1 MKKSITLF
9 TAILSI
15 SFLLI
20 GCNAKEN
27 ENEKASAT
35 KIEKGKEKIEV
46 TDLSGRKVTFD
57 KVPDSFATLS
67 MGDMNIIHALGGK
80 IVGRPDAKIT
90 LPEDIK
96 KVQVIGNAHQ
106 PNFEQIASLKPDV
119 LIANNGFQKN
129 VPTVERQ
136 GTKVMISSA
145 NSVLDIQK
153 NIELYGTIMKKE
165 DKAKELNQKIND
177 QMKTYEKKSDVKAL
191 LVYGAPGTY
200 LAALPTSLSGDI
212 LEKTGGKNIAAD
224 FPEMK
229 EYPQYAQL
237 SVERIIEA
245 NPDVIYLITHGDPN
259 SVKKAFEGEMMKNEA
274 WKNLDAV
281 KQNRVVILPPDLFGS
296 NPGTKV
302 TEAMDFMY
310 KSIQD
315 VRK

>member
-1 MKKSITLF
+1 M
-9 TAILSI
+9 
-15 SFLLI
+15 LI
-20 GCNAKEN
+20 GCSAKGD
-27 ENEKASAT
+27 EKASAT
-35 KIEKGKEKIEV
+35 KTEKGKEKIEI

-57 KVPDSFATLS
+57 KVPESFATLS
-67 MGDMNIIHALGGK
+67 MGDMDIIHALGGK
-80 IVGRPDAKIT
+80 IVGRPDTKLT
-90 LPEDIK
+90 LPDELK
-96 KVQVIGNAHQ
+96 KAQVIGNAHQ
-106 PNFEQIASLKPDV
+106 PNFEQIVSLKPDV
-119 LIANNGFQKN
+119 LVANNGFQKN
-129 VPTVERQ
+129 VPTVEGQ
-136 GTKVMISSA
+136 GTQVIISSA
-145 NSVLDIQK
+145 NSVQDIQK
-153 NIELYGTIMKKE
+153 NIELYGTVMKKE
-165 DKAKELNQKIND
+165 DKAKEIIQKMND
-177 QMKTYEKKSDVKAL
+177 QMKKYEKKSDVKAL

-212 LEKTGGKNIAAD
+212 LEKTGGKNIASD
-224 FPEMK
+224 FPETK

-245 NPDVIYLITHGDPN
+245 NPDVIYLITHGDPK

-274 WKNLDAV
+274 WKNLEAV

>member
-9 TAILSI
+9 TAILSVF
-15 SFLLI
+15 FLLI
-20 GCNAKEN
+20 GCSAKGDERT
-27 ENEKASAT
+27 AAT
-35 KIEKGKEKIEV
+35 KTEKGKEKIEV
-46 TDLSGRKVTFD
+46 TDLSGRKVIFD
-57 KVPDSFATLS
+57 KVPESFATLS

-129 VPTVERQ
+129 VPTVEGQ
-136 GTKVMISSA
+136 GTKVMISST
-145 NSVLDIQK
+145 NSVQDILK

-165 DKAKELNQKIND
+165 DKAKELNQKITN

>member
-1 MKKSITLF
+1 MQCKGDEKSSGNKT
-9 TAILSI
+9 
-15 SFLLI
+15 
-20 GCNAKEN
+20 
-27 ENEKASAT
+27 
-35 KIEKGKEKIEV
+35 EKGKEKIEV

-57 KVPDSFATLS
+57 KVPESFATLS

-129 VPTVERQ
+129 VPTVEGQ

-145 NSVLDIQK
+145 NSVQDIQK

-165 DKAKELNQKIND
+165 DKAKELNQKITN

>member
-15 SFLLI
+15 FFLLI
-20 GCNAKEN
+20 GCSAKGD
-27 ENEKASAT
+27 EKASAT
-35 KIEKGKEKIEV
+35 KTEKGKEKIEI

-57 KVPDSFATLS
+57 KVPESFATLS
-67 MGDMNIIHALGGK
+67 MGGMDIIHALGGK
-80 IVGRPDAKIT
+80 IVGRPDTKLT
-90 LPEDIK
+90 LPDELK
-96 KVQVIGNAHQ
+96 KAQVIGNAHQ
-106 PNFEQIASLKPDV
+106 PNFEQIVSLKPDV
-119 LIANNGFQKN
+119 LVANNGFQKN
-129 VPTVERQ
+129 VPTVEGQ
-136 GTKVMISSA
+136 GTQVIISSA
-145 NSVLDIQK
+145 NSVQDIQK
-153 NIELYGTIMKKE
+153 NIELYGTVMKKE
-165 DKAKELNQKIND
+165 DKAKEIIQKMND
-177 QMKTYEKKSDVKAL
+177 QMKKYEKKSDVKAL

-212 LEKTGGKNIAAD
+212 LEKTGGKNIASD
-224 FPEMK
+224 FPETK

-245 NPDVIYLITHGDPN
+245 NPDVIYLITHGDPK

-274 WKNLDAV
+274 WKNLEAV

>member
-1 MKKSITLF
+1 MKKPITLF
-9 TAILSI
+9 TAILSVF
-15 SFLLI
+15 FLLI
-20 GCNAKEN
+20 GCNAKGN
-27 ENEKASAT
+27 DKASAT
-35 KIEKGKEKIEV
+35 KTEKGKEKIEI

-57 KVPDSFATLS
+57 KTPESFATLS
-67 MGDMNIIHALGGK
+67 MGDMDIIHALDGK
-80 IVGRPDAKIT
+80 IIGRPDTKLT
-90 LPEDIK
+90 LPEELK
-96 KVQVIGNAHQ
+96 KAQVIGNAHQ

-119 LIANNGFQKN
+119 LVANNGFQKN
-129 VPTVERQ
+129 VPTVEGQ
-136 GTKVMISSA
+136 GTKVVISTA
-145 NSVLDIQK
+145 NSVQDIQK
-153 NIELYGTIMKKE
+153 NIEIYGAVMKKE
-165 DKAKELNQKIND
+165 DKAKELNQKMND
-177 QMKTYEKKSDVKAL
+177 QMKKYEKKSDVKAL

-212 LEKTGGKNIAAD
+212 LEKTGGKNIAAG

>member
-15 SFLLI
+15 FFLLI
-20 GCNAKEN
+20 GCSAKGD
-27 ENEKASAT
+27 EKASAT
-35 KIEKGKEKIEV
+35 KTEKGKEKIEI

-57 KVPDSFATLS
+57 KVPESFATLS
-67 MGDMNIIHALGGK
+67 MGDMDIIHALGGK
-80 IVGRPDAKIT
+80 IVGRPDTKLT
-90 LPEDIK
+90 LPDELK
-96 KVQVIGNAHQ
+96 KAQVIGNAHQ

-119 LIANNGFQKN
+119 LVANNGFQKN
-129 VPTVERQ
+129 VPTVEGQ
-136 GTKVMISSA
+136 GTQVIISSA
-145 NSVLDIQK
+145 NSVQDIQK
-153 NIELYGTIMKKE
+153 NIELYGTVMKKE
-165 DKAKELNQKIND
+165 DKAKEINQKMND
-177 QMKTYEKKSDVKAL
+177 QMKKYEKKSDAKAL
-191 LVYGAPGTY
+191 LVYGAPRTY

-212 LEKTGGKNIAAD
+212 LEKTGGKNIASD
-224 FPEMK
+224 FPETK

-245 NPDVIYLITHGDPN
+245 NPDVIYLITHGDPK

-274 WKNLDAV
+274 WKNLEAV

>member
-15 SFLLI
+15 FFLLI
-20 GCNAKEN
+20 GCSAKGD
-27 ENEKASAT
+27 EKASAIKT
-35 KIEKGKEKIEV
+35 EKGKEKIEI

-57 KVPDSFATLS
+57 KVPESFATLS
-67 MGDMNIIHALGGK
+67 MGDMDIIHALGGK
-80 IVGRPDAKIT
+80 IVGRPDTKLT
-90 LPEDIK
+90 LPDELK
-96 KVQVIGNAHQ
+96 KAQVIGNAHQ

-119 LIANNGFQKN
+119 LVANNGFQKN
-129 VPTVERQ
+129 VPTVEGQ
-136 GTKVMISSA
+136 GTQVIISSA
-145 NSVLDIQK
+145 NSVQDIQK
-153 NIELYGTIMKKE
+153 NIELYGTVMKKE
-165 DKAKELNQKIND
+165 DKAKEINQKMND
-177 QMKTYEKKSDVKAL
+177 QMKKYEKKSDAKAL

-200 LAALPTSLSGDI
+200 LAALPTSLSGDV
-212 LEKTGGKNIAAD
+212 LEKTGGKNIASD
-224 FPEMK
+224 FPETK

-245 NPDVIYLITHGDPN
+245 NPDVIYLITHGDPK

-274 WKNLDAV
+274 WKNLEAV

>member
-15 SFLLI
+15 FFLLI
-20 GCNAKEN
+20 GCSAKGD
-27 ENEKASAT
+27 EKASAT
-35 KIEKGKEKIEV
+35 KTEKGKEKIEI

-57 KVPDSFATLS
+57 KVPESFATLS
-67 MGDMNIIHALGGK
+67 MGDMDIIHALGGK
-80 IVGRPDAKIT
+80 IVGRPDTKLT
-90 LPEDIK
+90 LPDELK
-96 KVQVIGNAHQ
+96 KAQVIGNAHQ
-106 PNFEQIASLKPDV
+106 PNFEQIVSLKPDV
-119 LIANNGFQKN
+119 LVANNGFQKN
-129 VPTVERQ
+129 VPTVEGQ
-136 GTKVMISSA
+136 GTQVIISSA
-145 NSVLDIQK
+145 NSVQDIQK
-153 NIELYGTIMKKE
+153 NIELYGTVMKKE
-165 DKAKELNQKIND
+165 DKAKEIIQKMND
-177 QMKTYEKKSDVKAL
+177 QMKKYEKKSDVKAL
-191 LVYGAPGTY
+191 IVYGAPGTY

-212 LEKTGGKNIAAD
+212 LEKTGGKNIASD
-224 FPEMK
+224 FPETK

-245 NPDVIYLITHGDPN
+245 NPDVIYLITHGDPK

-274 WKNLDAV
+274 WKNLEAV
-281 KQNRVVILPPDLFGS
+281 KQNRVVILPPDLFGT

>member
-15 SFLLI
+15 FFLLI
-20 GCNAKEN
+20 GCSAKGD
-27 ENEKASAT
+27 EKAAAT
-35 KIEKGKEKIEV
+35 KTEKGKEKIEV
-46 TDLSGRKVTFD
+46 TDLSGRKVIFD
-57 KVPDSFATLS
+57 KVPESFATLS

-129 VPTVERQ
+129 VSTVEGQ
-136 GTKVMISSA
+136 GTKVMISST
-145 NSVLDIQK
+145 NSVQDIQK

-165 DKAKELNQKIND
+165 DKAKELNQKITN

-245 NPDVIYLITHGDPN
+245 NLDVIYLITHGDPK

>member
-15 SFLLI
+15 FFLLI
-20 GCNAKEN
+20 GCSAKGD
-27 ENEKASAT
+27 EKASAT
-35 KIEKGKEKIEV
+35 KTKTEKGKEKIEV

-57 KVPDSFATLS
+57 KVPETFATLS

-90 LPEDIK
+90 LPEDVK

-129 VPTVERQ
+129 IPTVEGQ

-145 NSVLDIQK
+145 NSVQDIQK

-165 DKAKELNQKIND
+165 DKAKELNQKITE

-212 LEKTGGKNIAAD
+212 LEKIGGKNIAAD

-237 SVERIIEA
+237 SVERIIES

>member
-15 SFLLI
+15 FFLLI
-20 GCNAKEN
+20 GCSAKGD
-27 ENEKASAT
+27 EKAAAT
-35 KIEKGKEKIEV
+35 KTEKGKEKIEV
-46 TDLSGRKVTFD
+46 TDLSGRKVIFD
-57 KVPDSFATLS
+57 KVPESFATLS

-129 VPTVERQ
+129 VPTVEGQ
-136 GTKVMISSA
+136 GTKVMISST
-145 NSVLDIQK
+145 NSVQDILK

-165 DKAKELNQKIND
+165 DKAKELNQKITN

-281 KQNRVVILPPDLFGS
+281 KQNRVVILPTGLFGS

>member
-9 TAILSI
+9 TAILSVF
-15 SFLLI
+15 FLLI
-20 GCNAKEN
+20 GCSAKGDERT
-27 ENEKASAT
+27 AAT
-35 KIEKGKEKIEV
+35 KTEKGKEKIEV
-46 TDLSGRKVTFD
+46 TDLSGRKVIFD
-57 KVPDSFATLS
+57 KVPESFATLS

-129 VPTVERQ
+129 VPTVEGQ

-145 NSVLDIQK
+145 NSVQDIQK

-165 DKAKELNQKIND
+165 DKAKELNQKITN

-224 FPEMK
+224 FPKMK

>member
-9 TAILSI
+9 TAILSVF
-15 SFLLI
+15 FLLI
-20 GCNAKEN
+20 GCNAKGN
-27 ENEKASAT
+27 DKASAT
-35 KIEKGKEKIEV
+35 KTEKGKEKIEI

-57 KVPDSFATLS
+57 KTPESFATLS
-67 MGDMNIIHALGGK
+67 MGDMDIIHALGGK
-80 IVGRPDAKIT
+80 IIGRPDTKLT
-90 LPEDIK
+90 LPEELK
-96 KVQVIGNAHQ
+96 KAQVIGNAHQ
-106 PNFEQIASLKPDV
+106 PNFEKIASLKPDV
-119 LIANNGFQKN
+119 LVANNGFQKN
-129 VPTVERQ
+129 VPTVEGQ
-136 GTKVMISSA
+136 GTKVVISTV
-145 NSVLDIQK
+145 NSVQDIQK
-153 NIELYGTIMKKE
+153 NIEIYGAVMKKE
-165 DKAKELNQKIND
+165 EKAKELNQKIND
-177 QMKTYEKKSDVKAL
+177 QMKKYEKKSDVKAL

-212 LEKTGGKNIAAD
+212 LEKTGGKNIAAG

>member
-15 SFLLI
+15 FFLLI
-20 GCNAKEN
+20 GCSAKGD
-27 ENEKASAT
+27 EKASAT
-35 KIEKGKEKIEV
+35 KTEKGKEKIEI

-57 KVPDSFATLS
+57 KVPENFATLS
-67 MGDMNIIHALGGK
+67 MGDMDIIHALGGK
-80 IVGRPDAKIT
+80 IVGRPDTKLT
-90 LPEDIK
+90 LPEELK
-96 KVQVIGNAHQ
+96 KAQVIGNAHQ

-119 LIANNGFQKN
+119 LVANNGFQKN
-129 VPTVERQ
+129 VPTVEGQ
-136 GTKVMISSA
+136 GTQVIISSA
-145 NSVLDIQK
+145 NSVQDIQK
-153 NIELYGTIMKKE
+153 NIELYGTVMKKE
-165 DKAKELNQKIND
+165 DKVKEINQKMND
-177 QMKTYEKKSDVKAL
+177 QMKKYEKKSDVKAL

-212 LEKTGGKNIAAD
+212 LEKTGGKNIASD
-224 FPEMK
+224 FPETK

-245 NPDVIYLITHGDPN
+245 NPDVIYLITHGDPK

-274 WKNLDAV
+274 WKNLEVV

>member
-1 MKKSITLF
+1 
-9 TAILSI
+9 
-15 SFLLI
+15 
-20 GCNAKEN
+20 
-27 ENEKASAT
+27 
-35 KIEKGKEKIEV
+35 
-46 TDLSGRKVTFD
+46 
-57 KVPDSFATLS
+57 
-67 MGDMNIIHALGGK
+67 MGDMDIIHALGGK
-80 IVGRPDAKIT
+80 VVGRPDTKLT
-90 LPEDIK
+90 LPEELK
-96 KVQVIGNAHQ
+96 KAKIIGNAHQ

-119 LIANNGFQKN
+119 LVANNGFQKN
-129 VPTVERQ
+129 VPTVEGQ
-136 GTKVMISSA
+136 GTKVIISSA
-145 NSVLDIQK
+145 NSVQDIQK
-153 NIELYGTIMKKE
+153 NIELYGTVMKKE

-177 QMKTYEKKSDVKAL
+177 QMKKYEKKSDVKAL

-200 LAALPTSLSGDI
+200 LAALPTSLSGDV
-212 LEKTGGKNIAAD
+212 LEKTGGKNIASD
-224 FPEMK
+224 FPETK

-245 NPDVIYLITHGDPN
+245 NPDVIYLITHGDPK

>member
-15 SFLLI
+15 FFLLI
-20 GCNAKEN
+20 GCSAKGD
-27 ENEKASAT
+27 EKASAT
-35 KIEKGKEKIEV
+35 KTEKGKEKIEI

-57 KVPDSFATLS
+57 KVPESFATLS
-67 MGDMNIIHALGGK
+67 MGDMDIIHALGGK
-80 IVGRPDAKIT
+80 IVGRPDTKLT
-90 LPEDIK
+90 LPDELK
-96 KVQVIGNAHQ
+96 KAQVIGNAHQ

-119 LIANNGFQKN
+119 LVANNGFQKN
-129 VPTVERQ
+129 VPTVEGQ
-136 GTKVMISSA
+136 GTQVIISSA
-145 NSVLDIQK
+145 NSVQDIQK
-153 NIELYGTIMKKE
+153 NIKLYGTVMKKE
-165 DKAKELNQKIND
+165 DKAKEINQKMND
-177 QMKTYEKKSDVKAL
+177 QMKKYEKKSDAKAL

-212 LEKTGGKNIAAD
+212 LEKTGGKNIASD
-224 FPEMK
+224 FPETK

-245 NPDVIYLITHGDPN
+245 NPDVIYLITHGDPK

-274 WKNLDAV
+274 WKNLEAV

>member
-15 SFLLI
+15 FFLLI
-20 GCNAKEN
+20 GCSAKGD
-27 ENEKASAT
+27 EKASAT
-35 KIEKGKEKIEV
+35 KTEKGKEKIQI

-57 KVPDSFATLS
+57 KVPESFATLS
-67 MGDMNIIHALGGK
+67 MGDMDIIHALGGK
-80 IVGRPDAKIT
+80 IVGRPDTKLT
-90 LPEDIK
+90 LPDELK
-96 KVQVIGNAHQ
+96 KAQVIGNAHQ

-119 LIANNGFQKN
+119 LVANNGFQKN
-129 VPTVERQ
+129 VPTVKGQ
-136 GTKVMISSA
+136 GTQVIISSA
-145 NSVLDIQK
+145 NSVQDIQK
-153 NIELYGTIMKKE
+153 NIELYGTVMKKE
-165 DKAKELNQKIND
+165 DKAKEINQKMND
-177 QMKTYEKKSDVKAL
+177 QMKKYEKKSDVKAL

-212 LEKTGGKNIAAD
+212 LEKTGGKNIASD
-224 FPEMK
+224 FSETK

-245 NPDVIYLITHGDPN
+245 NPDVIYLITHGDPK

-274 WKNLDAV
+274 WKNLEAV

>member
-15 SFLLI
+15 FFLLI
-20 GCNAKEN
+20 GCSAKGD
-27 ENEKASAT
+27 EKASAT
-35 KIEKGKEKIEV
+35 KIEKERIEI

-57 KVPDSFATLS
+57 KVPESFATLS
-67 MGDMNIIHALGGK
+67 MGDMDIIHALGGK
-80 IVGRPDAKIT
+80 VVGRPDTKLT
-90 LPEDIK
+90 LPEELK
-96 KVQVIGNAHQ
+96 KAKVIGNAHQ

-119 LIANNGFQKN
+119 LVANNGFQKN
-129 VPTVERQ
+129 VPTVEGQ
-136 GTKVMISSA
+136 GTKVIISSA
-145 NSVLDIQK
+145 NSVQDIQK
-153 NIELYGTIMKKE
+153 NIELYGTVMKKE

-177 QMKTYEKKSDVKAL
+177 QMKKYDKKSDVKAL

-200 LAALPTSLSGDI
+200 LAALPTSLSGDV
-212 LEKTGGKNIAAD
+212 LEKTGGKNIASD
-224 FPEMK
+224 FPETK

-245 NPDVIYLITHGDPN
+245 NPDVIYLITHGDPK

>member
-1 MKKSITLF
+1 M
-9 TAILSI
+9 
-15 SFLLI
+15 LI
-20 GCNAKEN
+20 GCSAKGD
-27 ENEKASAT
+27 EKASAT
-35 KIEKGKEKIEV
+35 KTEKGKEKIEI

-57 KVPDSFATLS
+57 KVPENFATLS
-67 MGDMNIIHALGGK
+67 MGDMDIIHALGGK
-80 IVGRPDAKIT
+80 IVGRPDTKLT
-90 LPEDIK
+90 LPEELK
-96 KVQVIGNAHQ
+96 KAQVIGNAHQ

-119 LIANNGFQKN
+119 LVANNGFQKN
-129 VPTVERQ
+129 VPTVEGQ
-136 GTKVMISSA
+136 GTQVIISSA
-145 NSVLDIQK
+145 NSVQDIQK
-153 NIELYGTIMKKE
+153 NIELYGTVMKKE
-165 DKAKELNQKIND
+165 DKAKEINQKMND
-177 QMKTYEKKSDVKAL
+177 QMKKYEKKSDVKAL

-212 LEKTGGKNIAAD
+212 LEKTGGKNIASD
-224 FPEMK
+224 FPETK

-245 NPDVIYLITHGDPN
+245 NPDVIYLITHGDPK
-259 SVKKAFEGEMMKNEA
+259 SVKKAFEGEMIKNEA
-274 WKNLDAV
+274 WKNLEAV

>member
-15 SFLLI
+15 FFLLI
-20 GCNAKEN
+20 GCSAKGD
-27 ENEKASAT
+27 EKASAT
-35 KIEKGKEKIEV
+35 KTEKGKEKIEI

-57 KVPDSFATLS
+57 KVPESFATLS
-67 MGDMNIIHALGGK
+67 MGDMDIIHALGGK
-80 IVGRPDAKIT
+80 IVGRPDTKLT
-90 LPEDIK
+90 LPDELK
-96 KVQVIGNAHQ
+96 KAQVIGNAHQ
-106 PNFEQIASLKPDV
+106 PNFEQIASLKPDALV
-119 LIANNGFQKN
+119 ANNGFQKN
-129 VPTVERQ
+129 VPTVEGQ
-136 GTKVMISSA
+136 GTQVIISSA
-145 NSVLDIQK
+145 NSVQDIQK
-153 NIELYGTIMKKE
+153 NIELYGTVMKKE
-165 DKAKELNQKIND
+165 DKAKEINQKMND
-177 QMKTYEKKSDVKAL
+177 QMKKYEKKSDAKAL

-212 LEKTGGKNIAAD
+212 LEKTGGKNIASD
-224 FPEMK
+224 FPETK
-229 EYPQYAQL
+229 AYPQYAQL

-245 NPDVIYLITHGDPN
+245 NPDVIYLITHGDPK

-274 WKNLDAV
+274 WKNLEAV

>member
-15 SFLLI
+15 FFLLI
-20 GCNAKEN
+20 GCSAKGD
-27 ENEKASAT
+27 EKASAT
-35 KIEKGKEKIEV
+35 KTEKGKEKIEI

-57 KVPDSFATLS
+57 KVPESFATLS
-67 MGDMNIIHALGGK
+67 MGDMDIIHALGGK
-80 IVGRPDAKIT
+80 IVGRPDTKLT
-90 LPEDIK
+90 PPDELK
-96 KVQVIGNAHQ
+96 KAQVIGNAHQ
-106 PNFEQIASLKPDV
+106 PNFEQIVSLKPDV
-119 LIANNGFQKN
+119 LVANNGFQKN
-129 VPTVERQ
+129 VPTVEGQ
-136 GTKVMISSA
+136 GTQVIISSA
-145 NSVLDIQK
+145 NSVQDIQK
-153 NIELYGTIMKKE
+153 NIELYGTVMKKE
-165 DKAKELNQKIND
+165 DKAKEIIQKMND
-177 QMKTYEKKSDVKAL
+177 QMKKYEKKSDVKAL

-212 LEKTGGKNIAAD
+212 LEKTGGKNIASD
-224 FPEMK
+224 FPETK

-245 NPDVIYLITHGDPN
+245 NPDVIYLITHGDPK

-274 WKNLDAV
+274 WKNLEAV

>member
-1 MKKSITLF
+1 CS
-9 TAILSI
+9 
-15 SFLLI
+15 
-20 GCNAKEN
+20 AKGD
-27 ENEKASAT
+27 EKASAT
-35 KIEKGKEKIEV
+35 KTEKGKEKIEV

-57 KVPDSFATLS
+57 KVPETFATLS

-129 VPTVERQ
+129 VPTVEDQ

-145 NSVLDIQK
+145 NSIQDIQK
-153 NIELYGTIMKKE
+153 NIELYGTIMKEE

-177 QMKTYEKKSDVKAL
+177 QIKTYEKKSDVKAL

-212 LEKTGGKNIAAD
+212 LDKTGGKNIAAD

-281 KQNRVVILPPDLFGS
+281 NQSRVVILPPDLFGS